1 MGLKRRT
8 INGVGLMACLGAGVG
23 VSADPLTGWSSE
35 SISMNSAVSLDIDSI
50 RSICVGKPRWTFVL
64 GNHLAVFWPFHM
76 LGFFL
81 VYQAI
86 VPAGPRT
93 ATAFLGGRSTSSRWE
108 LDIRALSRSSAIP
121 CSPRMLPYSTRWS
134 ATGRSKAYLW

>member
-23 VSADPLTGWSSE
+23 VSADLLTGWSSE

-93 ATAFLGGRSTSSRWE
+93 ATAFLGG
-108 LDIRALSRSSAIP
+108 AFYFVAVG
-121 CSPRMLPYSTRWS
+121 
-134 ATGRSKAYLW
+134 TGYHGTFAFIGDTVQSENAPLLNKMVSYWTI